1 MSIEIRNRKSLLIV
15 DDDTSLRQMLCWT
28 FDDMGYFTWG
38 VGDSASAIDAVKGLS
53 FAFALVDYHLPDG
66 DGLTLMQMLERHSP
80 RLHAALM
87 SADPAAIDMTRPGR
101 VPVAFFEK
109 PVPILEIDRMFMQ
122 AIPV

>member
-53 FAFALVDYHLPDG
+53 FAFALV
-66 DGLTLMQMLERHSP
+66 SVA
-80 RLHAALM
+80 AALRIEDGRI
-87 SADPAAIDMTRPGR
+87 ADARLAQGETFTLRAFHDFLWKNGN
-101 VPVAFFEK
+101 VPLSLQRWE
-109 PVPILEIDRMFMQ
+109 LLGDRSEIDAALAPR
-122 AIPV
+122 